1 MAIFT
6 QMTAKTKTLTPDLA
20 NRGGEQAVGEVR
32 QREGEGEEVERVVSS
47 YSLSSS
53 FNTNFLVTKLCL
65 FNENL

>member
-20 NRGGEQAVGEVR
+20 NRGGEQ
-32 QREGEGEEVERVVSS
+32 EVERVVSS